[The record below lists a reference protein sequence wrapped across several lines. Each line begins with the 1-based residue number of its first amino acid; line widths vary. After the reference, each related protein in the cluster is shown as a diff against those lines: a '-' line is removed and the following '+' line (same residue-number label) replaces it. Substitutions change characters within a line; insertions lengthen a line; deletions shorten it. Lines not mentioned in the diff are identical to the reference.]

1 MGVKD
6 LIKQALIEKENRAYK
21 LRLQQFHVT
30 YGDWAAALEA
40 RWPEVEPESADHR
53 DFVVISCSEGCLSE
67 HALLNIGSYFC
78 AHPETML
85 LYGDED
91 VWPGR
96 EQGGE
101 RTDDRRCPWFKP
113 DWSPDLFN
121 SWPYFGSIVAVDRVL
136 YNKMQEFYRAD
147 PCNCNV
153 FEKGDQE
160 GVELRVTD
168 LEAYVLWLYRITA
181 MAGAYQ
187 KGSIVIGHIPSILFH
202 CSDEAEQRKF
212 LEDTP
217 SGRNNRKRYL
227 RDFRDGRTSLETHN
241 GVAGNVELPE
251 PVVSVIIPSKDH
263 PDILKKCLQGCKKAM
278 CYREKD
284 THSGREEK
292 FQHDAKDRSQSNQK
306 EKSQSGGERTET
318 VLPLEIILV
327 DNGSSPENRS
337 RVEGM
342 IQEMNSP
349 YFQLRYV
356 YEPMEFHFSKM
367 CNLGAERAKGQ
378 FLLFLN
384 DDVELCLPGCIA
396 QMAALADRE
405 YTGAVGMKLYYP
417 DSDRIQHAGITNLP
431 MGPVH
436 KLQFLNDNEC
446 YYYNMNRGWRNVL
459 AVTAACLMV
468 DRDKFAEAGGFS
480 EELRVAFNDVDL
492 CFRLFELGYWNVCM
506 NDLYAYHHESLSRGD
521 DEAPDKLERL
531 LQERD
536 LLYHRHPELAGQDPY
551 YSIHLNRQGLDTRI
565 RPAYV
570 TAANKIVQAGESPRR
585 FNPAGWRSDN
595 CLLVRIED
603 SHDDMIS
610 GYGVVL
616 GDNNA
621 CYKKWLLFQAAV
633 NKDLELQGREAPLP
647 GEENERVADIYAVSI
662 MEQYR
667 PDLEENMP
675 DQVNVAL
682 SGFGVKLP
690 ENFLPPGSY
699 QLGLAARNQVTG
711 LRLVNW
717 SNRVIHR

>member
-1 MGVKD
+1 MGIKD
-6 LIKQALIEKENRAYK
+6 MVKQALIEKENRAYK
-21 LRLQQFHVT
+21 LRLQRLQVT
-30 YGDWAAALEA
+30 YGDWAAALET
-40 RWPEVEPESADHR
+40 RRLEVEPESTGHR

-67 HALLNIGSYFC
+67 HALLNIDSYFC
-78 AHPETML
+78 AHPEAML

-91 VWPGR
+91 VWPR
-96 EQGGE
+96 QRQGGE
-101 RTDDRRCPWFKP
+101 RANERRSPWFKP
-113 DWSPDLFN
+113 DWSPDLLD
-121 SWPYFGSIVAVDRVL
+121 SWPYFGSLVAVDRVL
-136 YNKMQEFYRAD
+136 YGKMQNFYSVRTED
-147 PCNCNV
+147 QGV
-153 FEKGDQE
+153 FIRGDQD
-160 GVELRVTD
+160 GIDLKVTD
-168 LEAYVLWLYRITA
+168 FAAYALLLYRLTV
-181 MAGAYQ
+181 MAGAYL
-187 KGSIVIGHIPSILFH
+187 KGSAAVAHIPNILFH
-202 CSDEAEQRKF
+202 CSDETEQLKF

-217 SGRNNRKRYL
+217 SGQNNRKRYL
-227 RDFRDGRTSLETHN
+227 RDFRDSRMILERHEK
-241 GVAGNVELPE
+241 ADRDAAFPE
-251 PVVSVIIPSKDH
+251 PVVSVVIPSKDH
-263 PDILKKCLQGCKKAM
+263 PDILQNCLRGCAAAARGWEGTLQGDWE
-278 CYREKD
+278 EK
-284 THSGREEK
+284 SPNCREEK
-292 FQHDAKDRSQSNQK
+292 YPSSGEAAFQSD
-306 EKSQSGGERTET
+306 GERTEIL
-318 VLPLEIILV
+318 LPLEIILV
-327 DNGSSPENRS
+327 DNGSSPENRA
-337 RVEGM
+337 RVERM
-342 IQEMNSP
+342 IREMNSP
-349 YFQLRYV
+349 CFKLHYV

-436 KLQFLNDNEC
+436 KLQFLNDSAC
-446 YYYNMNRGWRNVL
+446 YYYNTNRGWRNVL

-468 DRDKFAEAGGFS
+468 GRDKFAQAGGFS

-492 CFRLFELGYWNVCM
+492 CFQLYELGYWNVCM

-521 DEAPDKLERL
+521 DEAPEKLERL
-531 LQERD
+531 LRERD
-536 LLYHRHPELAGQDPY
+536 LLYRRHPKLAGQDPY

-570 TAANKIVQAGESPRR
+570 IAANKVGQVEESPKR
-585 FNPAGWRSDN
+585 FEPAGWRRDN

-621 CYKKWLLFQAAV
+621 CYNIQLLFKAV
-633 NKDLELQGREAPLP
+633 AYKDLELQAQEAPP
-647 GEENERVADIYAVSI
+647 PSGENEGDADIYAVSI

-667 PDLEENMP
+667 PDLDENMP

-682 SGFGVKLP
+682 SGFAVKLA

-699 QLGLAARNQVTG
+699 QLGLAARNRVTG
-711 LRLVNW
+711 LRLINW
-717 SNRVIHR
+717 SNRIIHR

>member
-6 LIKQALIEKENRAYK
+6 LIKQALIEKGNKAYRM
-21 LRLQQFHVT
+21 RLKSFQVP

-40 RWPEVEPESADHR
+40 RRSEVEPRLAGHR
-53 DFVVISCSEGCLSE
+53 DFVVISCSEGCLYT

-78 AHPETML
+78 AHPEAML

-96 EQGGE
+96 EQGSEKADE
-101 RTDDRRCPWFKP
+101 RRNPWFKP
-113 DWSPDLFN
+113 DWSPDLLD
-121 SWPYFGSIVAVDRVL
+121 SWLYFGSLVAVDKLL
-136 YNKMQEFYRAD
+136 YDKMQSFYDLKTEDQSVFIRAD
-147 PCNCNV
+147 QD
-153 FEKGDQE
+153 GI
-160 GVELRVTD
+160 D
-168 LEAYVLWLYRITA
+168 LKVIDFVAYALWLYRLTV
-181 MAGAYQ
+181 MAGAYV
-187 KGSIVIGHIPSILFH
+187 KGSTAVAHIPNILFH
-202 CSDEAEQRKF
+202 CSDETEQLKF

-217 SGRNNRKRYL
+217 SSRNKRNRYL
-227 RDFRDGRTSLETHN
+227 LDFRDAWMTFKKHEIVDRD
-241 GVAGNVELPE
+241 VVLPE
-251 PVVSVIIPSKDH
+251 PVVSVVIPSKDN
-263 PDILKKCLQGCKKAM
+263 PDILKKCLQGCKAAA
-278 CYREKD
+278 
-284 THSGREEK
+284 HS
-292 FQHDAKDRSQSNQK
+292 QK
-306 EKSQSGGERTET
+306 EEPQSGGEEKFRSGGERPEM

-327 DNGSSPENRS
+327 DNGSSPENRKK
-337 RVEGM
+337 VEEF
-342 IQEMNSP
+342 IHEMNSP
-349 YFQLRYV
+349 CFQLHYI

-367 CNLGAERAKGQ
+367 CNLGAKQAKGQ

-384 DDVELCLPGCIA
+384 DDVELCLPECIA

-436 KLQFLNDNEC
+436 KLQFLNDNVC
-446 YYYNMNRGWRNVL
+446 YYYNANRGWRNVL

-468 DRDKFAEAGGFS
+468 DRDKFAQAGGFS

-492 CFRLFELGYWNVCM
+492 CFQLYELGYWNVCM

-521 DEAPDKLERL
+521 DEAPEKLERL

-536 LLYHRHPELAGQDPY
+536 LLYRRHPGLAGQDPY

-570 TAANKIVQAGESPRR
+570 IAANKVGQPGESPKR
-585 FNPAGWRSDN
+585 FDPAGWRCDN

-603 SHDDMIS
+603 SHDDIIS

-621 CYKKWLLFQAAV
+621 CYNMRLLFKAALY
-633 NKDLELQGREAPLP
+633 KDLKSRGQEEPSSRG
-647 GEENERVADIYAVSI
+647 ENERTADIYSVSV

-682 SGFGVKLP
+682 SGFAVKLT
-690 ENFLPPGSY
+690 EDFLPPGSY
-699 QLGLAARNQVTG
+699 QLGLAARNRVTG
-711 LRLVNW
+711 LRLINW
-717 SNRVIHR
+717 SNRIIHR